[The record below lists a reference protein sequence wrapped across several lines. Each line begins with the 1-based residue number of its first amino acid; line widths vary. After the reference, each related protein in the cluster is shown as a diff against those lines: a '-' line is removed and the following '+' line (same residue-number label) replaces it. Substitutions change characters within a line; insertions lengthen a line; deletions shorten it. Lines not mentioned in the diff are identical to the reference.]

1 MATAMTAIENRVRVL
16 LELNAGEFVP
26 FDGNMRLSLFP
37 IV

>member
-1 MATAMTAIENRVRVL
+1 VL